1 MPEKARRSS
10 FFHLILRNDREKMI
24 TPSQLATMLRIV
36 SMMST
41 VFPTPAP
48 PDVEL
53 LQDLDIHRF
62 SAPCRQLQAPVS
74 GLVRLFLRFSLVP
87 VQPG

>member
-62 SAPCRQLQAPVS
+62 SAPCSGFPSRDGALTDVIAPC
-74 GLVRLFLRFSLVP
+74 RD
-87 VQPG
+87 